1 MVTKPERP
9 GEASDDDTRCRLD
22 QWLWAARFYRT
33 RTLAAAAVDA
43 GQARLNAARVKPAHG
58 VRAGDVVEVR
68 KGSLAWTVT
77 VTVVSARRGSAVTA
91 ATLWREAD
99 TSRQE
104 REREIA
110 QRRAAAAAM
119 PAPAGRPTKRDRRRL
134 ADFLDEP

>member
-1 MVTKPERP
+1 MAKPERP
-9 GEASDDDTRCRLD
+9 GEVCEGNPRCRLD

-33 RTLAAAAVDA
+33 RTLAADAIDA

-68 KGSLAWTVT
+68 KGGLAWAVT
-77 VTVVSARRGSAVTA
+77 VTAVSARRGSAEVA
-91 ATLWREAD
+91 ATLWQEAD
-99 TSRQE
+99 ASRQE

-110 QRRAAAAAM
+110 RRRDAAAGM
-119 PAPAGRPTKRDRRRL
+119 PAATGRPTKRDRRRL